1 MATKRCL
8 ACGAAFPLRAQA
20 PNQAYC
26 AATACQRDRRKHWQR
41 ERRQR
46 DDDYRDNQARA
57 HARWLSKNPEY
68 WQNYRAAHPE
78 YVDRNRAQQR
88 DRSRA
93 KSSSGVANMD
103 PSLPALPS
111 GIYRLSSSRADVA
124 NMGSWIVEIQ
134 VLSRG

>member
-8 ACGAAFPLRAQA
+8 ACGAAFPLRAQS

-26 AATACQRDRRKHWQR
+26 SEPSCQRDRRKHWQR

-57 HARWLSKNPEY
+57 HARWLSKNPEF

-78 YVDRNRAQQR
+78 YVERNRTQQR
-88 DRSRA
+88 NRSRTEGPL
-93 KSSSGVANMD
+93 GVANMD
-103 PSLPALPS
+103 PSPAALSS
-111 GIYRLSSSRADVA
+111 GIYRLSSSPADVA
-124 NMGSWIVEIQ
+124 NMDSWIVEIK
-134 VLSRG
+134 VLARG